1 MPLWTVLTYSSL
13 VAACVFTVTLDKGR
27 SLWSPYASN
36 TVQLMYVCISF
47 NVQDIKLH
55 LLIKMKLVFPYI
67 CWPPRV
73 ASQVKAIRFTWVTI
87 PGPATCD
94 VKTSVAL
101 KVKYRSS
108 HKLQTYKT
116 VLAAPCPP
124 ARPPACSV
132 PPAGSLAVFTGSR
145 PEAPATP
152 RVIAAA
158 PDVLKGKLIYSS
170 PEFFQR

>member
-1 MPLWTVLTYSSL
+1 M
-13 VAACVFTVTLDKGR
+13 
-27 SLWSPYASN
+27 WSPYASN

-67 CWPPRV
+67 MATTCGK
-73 ASQVKAIRFTWVTI
+73 SSIAIKFTWVTI

-101 KVKYRSS
+101 KIKYRSS
-108 HKLQTYKT
+108 HKLQTDKT

-124 ARPPACSV
+124 ARPPDDPDEESGRAQRWV
-132 PPAGSLAVFTGSR
+132 GGPRG
-145 PEAPATP
+145 PED
-152 RVIAAA
+152 RCCCCC
-158 PDVLKGKLIYSS
+158 
-170 PEFFQR
+170 FQGQTNI